1 MTDHSILRPS
11 VPEFPFHKEARLLTS
26 VVTAIF
32 VELPRSFAAAV
43 RARKIYEDLWV
54 MDAPG
59 LAALGINRDGISRFA
74 IEHSGMLPEKAE

>member
-11 VPEFPFHKEARLLTS
+11 VPDFPFHKEARLLTA
-26 VVTAIF
+26 VAAAVF
-32 VELPRSFAAAV
+32 VKLPRSFAAAM
-43 RARKIYEDLWV
+43 RARAIYEDLWV

-59 LAALGINRDGISRFA
+59 LAALGIKRDGISRFA